1 MITEILSVA
10 AVAGGAY
17 LLSKNDKESE
27 TDGKS
32 GGSNDDVILDD
43 STGTSDEPDVDT
55 EPETDDP
62 TTDDEGTTV
71 DTSDPRNRELY
82 FGDKTQGYDPFYD
95 YTGSSFDKLSLNAL
109 TYVPPTMG
117 QALRARLIAP
127 AILST
132 GEMSLSGDFKNGLE
146 FDPDLLAHE
155 YKNSNGEKLWHFA
168 AKRLRTRHIAFVLE
182 VFNPFEE
189 EAQLQKIVF
198 NDIKIGNTRCMAVHK
213 HYPIGDSELKLSV
226 YASDCFH
233 SVRELRA
240 MDENGVKK
248 LRYHQYEY
256 NPFTGYGYD
265 NLENVRKGWEE
276 YNVKDRHYCTIPARS
291 SVFIKIS
298 LPLINYDSALLS
310 WFNMSDFVKVERKSS
325 GAIKK
330 IEWKL
335 KDFAERWGMTDKN
348 FYATNGNGRGI
359 GNICFYD
366 TNPAP
371 SLRNENLKMKITLY
385 SDEKNYIPKDDLA
398 GRPARS
404 EYGAT
409 FDLRLMRGHRPQSFT
424 YKWEDS
430 YMGDANMFPTE
441 TNNSGEKYVGWKV
454 LRPQEE
460 EFQLETGFD
469 LFQKS
474 QNYVSSNNEN
484 DDLSETI
491 NWENGSRHDLLIESY
506 GLKTTKN

>member
-17 LLSKNDKESE
+17 LLSKNDKEA
-27 TDGKS
+27 DGKS

-43 STGTSDEPDVDT
+43 STGTSDEPDVVT

-62 TTDDEGTTV
+62 TTDDKGTTE

-168 AKRLRTRHIAFVLE
+168 AKRIRTRHIAFVLE

-198 NDIKIGNTRCMAVHK
+198 NDIKIGNTRCMAVHQHCPLTDREIK
-213 HYPIGDSELKLSV
+213 YPDAY
-226 YASDCFH
+226 YADFLNSA
-233 SVRELRA
+233 RELRA

-265 NLENVRKGWEE
+265 NIENLKKGWGEC
-276 YNVKDRHYCTIPARS
+276 YVKDRHYCTIPARS

-325 GAIKK
+325 GAIKEIK
-330 IEWKL
+330 WRL

-474 QNYVSSNNEN
+474 QYYDACNGYSGG
-484 DDLSETI
+484 LSETVDYG
-491 NWENGSRHDLLIESY
+491 NDLHHALIEQY